1 MNGGWKSDYDKED
14 QSNLE
19 KLCGRQLHVQDSF
32 WAVGKILLIVFT
44 VVIVYVVI
52 TSGSDLIGGL
62 KGLINLAR

>member
-19 KLCGRQLHVQDSF
+19 KLCGRQLHVQDNF
-32 WAVGKILLIVFT
+32 WNASKVLIVVFT
-44 VVIVYVVI
+44 VVVIYIVI
-52 TSGSDLIGGL
+52 TSGSDLIDGL

>member
-1 MNGGWKSDYDKED
+1 MNGGWKSDYDKEG

-32 WAVGKILLIVFT
+32 WNVSKVLIVVFT
-44 VVIVYVVI
+44 VVVIYVVI
-52 TSGSDLIGGL
+52 TSGFDLISGL